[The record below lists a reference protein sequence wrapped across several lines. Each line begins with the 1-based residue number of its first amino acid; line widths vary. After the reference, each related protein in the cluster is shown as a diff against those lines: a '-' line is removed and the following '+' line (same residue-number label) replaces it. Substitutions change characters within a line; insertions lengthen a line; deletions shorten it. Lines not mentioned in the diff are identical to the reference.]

1 MDVSEKAPLKPWFEW
16 QDAPAAEFGVLGD
29 PVAHSI
35 SPLMQEVAF
44 AALDLPYRYEAI
56 RVPVEEFEVAV
67 ARLTSLGYLGLN
79 VTVPLKE
86 EAYRWAL
93 TTDELTGRIK
103 AANTLKLED
112 KTATNT
118 DAPGILDVLLTLEI
132 VPPAS
137 VLLLGAGGAARAVA
151 AALHRAGYP
160 FSVYNRSRDKAEDM
174 IADLGLSAQALSA
187 PDPIGFKLIL
197 NATSASLEGALI
209 PMDWERALPGTIA
222 LDLVYS
228 DGPTPFMAAAIA
240 NGVPAHDGKAL
251 LVAQGAR
258 SLEWW
263 LGVEA
268 PRSAMLNA
276 IS

>member
-1 MDVSEKAPLKPWFEW
+1 MDLSEKAPVKPWFEW
-16 QDAPAAEFGVLGD
+16 YDAPPAEFGVLGD
-29 PVAHSI
+29 PIAHSL
-35 SPLMQEVAF
+35 SPLMQEAAF
-44 AALDLPYRYEAI
+44 SVLDLPYRFEAI
-56 RVPVEEFEVAV
+56 RVPVDQFDEAV
-67 ARLTSLGYLGLN
+67 DHLSNLGYLGLN

-86 EAYRWAL
+86 VAYQWAL

-118 DAPGILDVLLTLEI
+118 DAPGILDVLLDLEV

-151 AALHRAGYP
+151 AALNRAGYP
-160 FSVYNRSRDKAEDM
+160 FSVHNRSREKAEEM
-174 IADLGLSAQALSA
+174 IAELGLAGQVLSA

-197 NATSASLEGALI
+197 NATSASLEGAMI

-222 LDLVYS
+222 LDLVYG
-228 DGPTPFMAAAIA
+228 DGPTPFMAAAAA
-240 NGVPAHDGKAL
+240 NGVPAHDGKTL

-268 PRSAMLNA
+268 PRSAMLKA

>member
-1 MDVSEKAPLKPWFEW
+1 MTWFEW
-16 QDAPAAEFGVLGD
+16 YDAPSAEFGVLGD
-29 PVAHSI
+29 PVAHSL
-35 SPLMQEVAF
+35 SPVMQEAAF
-44 AALDLPYRYEAI
+44 SALDLPYRYEAI
-56 RVPVEEFEVAV
+56 RVPADQFGEAIDHL
-67 ARLTSLGYLGLN
+67 AKLGYLGLN

-93 TTDELTGRIK
+93 STDELTGRIK

-118 DAPGILDVLLTLEI
+118 DAPGILDVLLDLEV
-132 VPPAS
+132 VPPSA
-137 VLLLGAGGAARAVA
+137 VLLLGAGGAARAAA

-160 FSVYNRSRDKAEDM
+160 FSVYNRSRDKAEEM
-174 IADLGLSAQALSA
+174 LAELGLSAQLLSA

-197 NATSASLEGALI
+197 NATSASLEGAMI

-222 LDLVYS
+222 LDLVYAE
-228 DGPTPFMAAAIA
+228 GPTPFMTAAAA
-240 NGVPAHDGKAL
+240 YGVPSHDGKTL

-268 PRSAMLNA
+268 PRSAMLKA